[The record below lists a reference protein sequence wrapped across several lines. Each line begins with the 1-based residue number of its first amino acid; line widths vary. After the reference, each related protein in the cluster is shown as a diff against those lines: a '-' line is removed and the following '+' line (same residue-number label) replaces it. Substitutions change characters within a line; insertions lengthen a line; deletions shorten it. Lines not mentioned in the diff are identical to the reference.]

1 MFSSPPPQQINF
13 CSASYQSF
21 IAIII
26 TTGIITEEHLRRYY
40 CNLNTLLL
48 MKHVRMLV
56 FEYHCRVYLCRC
68 DMYNQQCLFQ
78 IFSYPWKKTVFLKGT
93 GETVKL
99 VIMEIKKAYKQLVLA
114 FLYTVAFVQT
124 RLLDML

>member
-1 MFSSPPPQQINF
+1 M
-13 CSASYQSF
+13 SACLS
-21 IAIII
+21 
-26 TTGIITEEHLRRYY
+26 
-40 CNLNTLLL
+40 LNTI
-48 MKHVRMLV
+48 VEFTCAGV
-56 FEYHCRVYLCRC
+56 TCTINNVY
-68 DMYNQQCLFQ
+68 FKFFH
-78 IFSYPWKKTVFLKGT
+78 IHGKKTVFLKGT